1 MTDAWDPSNP
11 EHKEIAHGIEVRF
24 AIHGRGAI
32 TDCVYRLEMV
42 FPRCET

>member
-24 AIHGRGAI
+24 VTRDSTI
-32 TDCVYRLEMV
+32 TDSVYRLETV
-42 FPRCET
+42 FLRCET